1 MLGRG
6 AAPVEVDYPPAV
18 LPAVSTQ
25 PVNRGE
31 RGLAIAPDVGWFSLD
46 GALFSDG
53 EALFPDDGGSLGEE
67 GPTGGGDPASTGAVA
82 QLCGASV
89 GVRHSVCVVPLFGTS
104 TEMRST
110 PGASCSVLGS
120 TLVPSTSRRQ
130 PLG

>member
-6 AAPVEVDYPPAV
+6 AARVEVDCPPDV

-53 EALFPDDGGSLGEE
+53 EALFPDDEALLPDDGASLGE
-67 GPTGGGDPASTGAVA
+67 
-82 QLCGASV
+82 
-89 GVRHSVCVVPLFGTS
+89 
-104 TEMRST
+104 
-110 PGASCSVLGS
+110 
-120 TLVPSTSRRQ
+120 
-130 PLG
+130 